1 MSRAAVRLAAIL
13 CVAAA
18 LVVLPAVAAAAHPL
32 GNFSVNRYHGLVVEP
47 GRLRIDSVEDLAEI
61 PTTQAASRIDGDRGG
76 TLSPAELAAWAP
88 VACRQTAGELR
99 VSVQRRAVLA
109 TVAAATARRRSPAG
123 TRSPPG
129 ATA

>member
-47 GRLRIDSVEDLAEI
+47 GRLRIDAVEDLAEI
-61 PTTQAASRIDGDRGG
+61 PTTQAASRIDSDRDG
-76 TLSPAELAAWAP
+76 TLSDAELAAWAP